1 MFGTKV
7 ERACRVRRVP
17 ILWRFL
23 ARVRVS
29 FITAVVHSIVVADG
43 PVGFGQLHDI
53 CRCAQGLDVFEF
65 RKDSKYSEVEKI
77 QRGCS
82 VDLTEQDIPA
92 CFRGVCITC
101 LIWGCLQGAR

>member
-1 MFGTKV
+1 M
-7 ERACRVRRVP
+7 RRVP
-17 ILWRFL
+17 ILWCFL

-29 FITAVVHSIVVADG
+29 FIAAVLHSIVVADG

-53 CRCAQGLDVFEF
+53 CRCAQGLDVYDF
-65 RKDSKYSEVEKI
+65 RKDSKNSEVEKI

-101 LIWGCLQGAR
+101 RIWGVCKVQV